1 MSKKQSNLKISEVE
15 LPEGAPKIVLSKFN
29 FSCDSID
36 DTIPLPL
43 PQMLNFFMLV
53 CGRPGSGKTSLIL
66 NLVCKRGKMYNKKF
80 DKIFVYSPSLL
91 TMKENPFEELSEE
104 QVYTELT
111 EENLNFALDD
121 IKESGEKVLFIMDD
135 VVNDMKRSAGIQTTL
150 SKMLMNRRHLAGSG
164 GSCSFIITTQV
175 YNKIPAPI
183 RKTAS
188 HIIIYHTRNKKE
200 LDTIFDELIVIP
212 YKDFYEVLKYCFDK
226 RHNFLYIDINKSHD
240 KMFHKC
246 FNQLQFNSTNET
258 GL

>member
-1 MSKKQSNLKISEVE
+1 MSRNKKSKINIKEVE
-15 LPEGAPKIVLSKFN
+15 NDNKIVLSKFK

-43 PQMLNFFMLV
+43 PRMLSFFMLI

-80 DKIFVYSPSLL
+80 DKIFVYSPSLT

-104 QVYTELT
+104 QLYTDLT
-111 EENLNFALDD
+111 EENLSFALED
-121 IKESGEKVLFIMDD
+121 IADSGEKVLFILDD
-135 VVNDMKRSAGIQTTL
+135 VVNDMKKSVGVQTLL

-164 GSCSFIITTQV
+164 GSTSFIITTQV

-212 YKDFYEVLKYCFDK
+212 HNDFYEILKYCFDK

-246 FNQLQFNSTNET
+246 FNQLEFSSTNET